1 MLDLHKF
8 MYRQNG
14 LKVLLNEGLSGL
26 LLQLIQSKQFV
37 IDKSLLKHSTA
48 KQFTLIEVK
57 LCR

>member
-14 LKVLLNEGLSGL
+14 LKVLLNKGLSGL

-37 IDKSLLKHSTA
+37 IDKSLLKQSTA
-48 KQFTLIEVK
+48 KQLTLIEVK